1 MSLIPFSGLR
11 RKIMFSLFLAFA
23 SLQSAVAGPFEDDK
37 LVSANVG
44 FAFDLMRQ
52 VVQAQPDANIFLSPF
67 SVSTVLQMAENGAK
81 GQTKKEMQQVLKTSG
96 LPPGAMHES
105 FKDVN
110 AELLSRKG
118 VTLNLANGIWFQQ
131 GLQLKPDFITDDKKF
146 FLAELAGVDFA
157 KPQSAQ
163 IINDWADQ
171 QTKGKIKDVVR
182 YPFPPLTRLILANAI
197 YFKGKWSAPFDKQ
210 LTKPRDFHLS
220 QGKVKSTQMMSL
232 QMQFRYRES
241 ADFQAV
247 QLSYVGRLKMEILLP
262 AKNSSPQ
269 KLLDSLKNQEGR
281 KNALL
286 RFQVR
291 EGTLMLP
298 KFKLDYETQLN
309 EPLKALG
316 MKSAFGNTADFSGM
330 ADEPLLISEVKQKS
344 FVEVNEEGTE
354 AAAVTGLTF
363 RTWGIERDPPKP
375 FEMIVDRPFLF
386 SITDD
391 SSIAWD
397 DDLHES
403 ILFMGVVNDPT
414 SGN

>member
-1 MSLIPFSGLR
+1 
-11 RKIMFSLFLAFA
+11 MFSLFLAFA

-105 FKDVN
+105 FKDLN

-163 IINDWADQ
+163 IINDWADK
-171 QTKGKIKDVVR
+171 QTKGRIKNVVQ

-197 YFKGKWSAPFDKQ
+197 YFKGQWVVPFDKR
-210 LTKPRDFHLS
+210 LTFPREFHLANGQS
-220 QGKVKSTQMMSL
+220 KQAPMMEQGGHFEYQ
-232 QMQFRYRES
+232 ENP
-241 ADFQAV
+241 DFQAV
-247 QLSYVGRLKMEILLP
+247 KLPYKGGLQMELFLTGT
-262 AKNSSPQ
+262 NSTPQ
-269 KLLDSLKNQEGR
+269 KLVADFAAKENWQKNIQKGFNR
-281 KNALL
+281 
-286 RFQVR
+286 R
-291 EGTLMLP
+291 EGSVRLP
-298 KFKLDYETQLN
+298 KFRIEYESELN

-316 MKSAFGNTADFSGM
+316 MKSAFAANADFSGI
-330 ADEPLLISEVKQKS
+330 ADEPLFISEVKQKS
-344 FVEVNEEGTE
+344 FVDANEEGTK
-354 AAAVTGLTF
+354 AAAVTTVTVTALSARLDPEDLF
-363 RTWGIERDPPKP
+363 R
-375 FEMIVDRPFLF
+375 MILDRPFF
-386 SITDD
+386 FVISDMA
-391 SSIAWD
+391 SG
-397 DDLHES
+397 S
-403 ILFMGVVNDPT
+403 ILFMGIVNDPT